1 MSDQIIY
8 IPVSALRESPFNP
21 RKAFD
26 PAGLLDLAESI
37 KSQGVLQPI
46 VVRPLPPGQ
55 ADIEHRYEIVFGHRR
70 FRAASALPDYRDG
83 TLGLPCILREMDD
96 QDVAIAQVA
105 ENLQRADV
113 TAIEEADSFRH
124 LHWHHNLSADA
135 IAERVGKS
143 RSYVYARLKL
153 AAAGDDVR
161 TAVLEQGLLPE
172 VALEVARLRGD
183 KLQRMGLQAIRDAH
197 GDWFSQRQAKAA
209 IRGMLTKHQLDAAP
223 FDKTDADL
231 VHTAP
236 ACTGCPKRAGNDPDL
251 VAQGIA
257 ADVCTDPQCY
267 GDKLRAHSARVVVQL
282 KAAGQPVI
290 EAAEAT
296 KLFKDAVKNN
306 GQPAGYW
313 PVDDGHC
320 VPGWRWNHD
329 EGRTSWVNLTL
340 DEALADLTAGG
351 VEFTPPVRTAIVD
364 QETGLHADYITQDD
378 RRAIGELWKRLQE
391 DLRKR
396 SKAASTPSTA
406 AHARGD
412 AADGE
417 EDDRIAAMMA
427 SWTPAERAATLPGAI
442 EQARMAALRGL
453 LARPRTTDD
462 LRLVVKAYFD
472 AGSNIDEPMMEV
484 MGLTAELDA
493 AVSGNAELDPE
504 VWLTQRLPSLTAD
517 QLGQLAVGLVLGD
530 LFGAVHVWQGCNA
543 DVALAR
549 ARNQVDLA
557 QRYGVDLA
565 AIATQLDEVK
575 DDADGSAAGG
585 RTTTTEPVIKDLF
598 GDESNNQT
606 DNAGSAGGAAE
617 KPWPFPKRAAA

>member
-1 MSDQIIY
+1 MADQITY

-37 KSQGVLQPI
+37 KGQGVLQPI

-161 TAVLEQGLLPE
+161 TAVLQQGLLPE

-209 IRGMLTKHQLDAAP
+209 IRDMLTKHRLDAAP

-282 KAAGQPVI
+282 KAEGKPVI
-290 EAAEAT
+290 EAGEAA

-364 QETGLHADYITQDD
+364 QETGLHANYITQDD
-378 RRAIGELWKRLQE
+378 RRAIIELWKRLQE

-396 SKAASTPSTA
+396 AEAAKAASTPSTA
-406 AHARGD
+406 AHARGER
-412 AADGE
+412 ADE
-417 EDDRIAAMMA
+417 PDLSDW
-427 SWTPAERAATLPGAI
+427 SPAECAALDHDSI
-442 EQARMAALRGL
+442 LHARDAALRNML
-453 LARPRTTDD
+453 TMPRTTDD
-462 LRLVVKAYFD
+462 LRLIILREHDLSGELGSEPILCILGLSDEYEAARSQADD
-472 AGSNIDEPMMEV
+472 AGDEFDGRE
-484 MGLTAELDA
+484 
-493 AVSGNAELDPE
+493 
-504 VWLTQRLPSLTAD
+504 WWIQRLATLTAD
-517 QLGQLAVGLVLGD
+517 QLGQIVLGVAVGE
-530 LFGAVHVWQGCNA
+530 LFERVPEWQLRQPKGFA
-543 DVALAR
+543 EARSKARFQAELAKR
-549 ARNQVDLA
+549 F
-557 QRYGVDLA
+557 GVDLA
-565 AIATQLDEVK
+565 TAKPNEVK
-575 DDADGSAAGG
+575 DDADGCAAGG

-606 DNAGSAGGAAE
+606 DNAGGAAE